1 MVNSFALKERR
12 IGFGPLAVIS
22 LCLLPLFLAT
32 QSAGPQGLCTQAGHS
47 SPQDRT
53 ARGRSRPADTQKL
66 SGTDWVSARSVK
78 AMRQAR
84 ARLWWP
90 RQDWE
95 HGDQGLVAQLSG
107 GGPRNGEKLTFDSP
121 TFRTWTK
128 AHCTS
133 IAEPKL
139 LNFCSGFISIPIP
152 IATLKSAIYN
162 SGNIEIS
169 LYSSWQP
176 PNWLKGTVSREFCF
190 N

>member
-22 LCLLPLFLAT
+22 LCLLPLFLAM

-95 HGDQGLVAQLSG
+95 HDDQGLVAQLNG

-121 TFRTWTK
+121 TFRTCMDK
-128 AHCTS
+128 GSLHQYCG
-133 IAEPKL
+133 AEIIKFL
-139 LNFCSGFISIPIP
+139 LRLHFHSYTYCHFKICY
-152 IATLKSAIYN
+152 L
-162 SGNIEIS
+162 
-169 LYSSWQP
+169 
-176 PNWLKGTVSREFCF
+176 
-190 N
+190 